1 MDDPYISSKGAHRV
15 NPCFK
20 SLAYLKFLDRNHSV
34 MNASRVR
41 DQHKDTA
48 MVLAVGGHCTVLGI
62 QMTCEE
68 ALPSQSSELFFASFA
83 TRKDACGAKHV
94 LAMQL

>member
-1 MDDPYISSKGAHRV
+1 
-15 NPCFK
+15 
-20 SLAYLKFLDRNHSV
+20 
-34 MNASRVR
+34 
-41 DQHKDTA
+41 

-68 ALPSQSSELFFASFA
+68 ALPSQSSELFCAPFA

-94 LAMQL
+94 LAMQR